1 MTKAITK
8 IFKLE
13 FGKRFYIGAALAA
26 LSMVLCSVFAL
37 AKVGLLFA
45 IAFLVSGAFSFGD
58 GFSRKL
64 EGAIFAI
71 YALGVLAITSIG
83 PNISFRY
90 DLSELGKH
98 IYPNYIIILT
108 VYMVVL
114 LVSGRP
120 RFSLVATALLVNGIT
135 VVNWFVFH
143 FRGTE
148 LTPADFT
155 SIGIALEVA
164 GEYTMRRLGPRITY
178 VICFAV
184 LAIFATFIFRASEF
198 SRKKIR
204 IIAIILWLVCI
215 GSVAYLSQG
224 VSPIQWRR
232 NGSIRRGLYYN
243 LFLITRESFVEKPE
257 GYSPEA
263 TAEIASRYADDN
275 QNTEA
280 SGEERPNII
289 VIMNESWA
297 DMNAIGDLHADVD
310 ELTPFINSLTDNT
323 IKGVALCSTY
333 GGGTSRSEFEFLTG
347 TSMAFLPPDSI
358 PYHQF
363 VRQETASLPSYLKTI
378 GYEVEGTHPFVSSG
392 WRRDRVYPLLG
403 IENPTF
409 RDDYPEDSDML
420 RSYISDEGMYDY
432 MLGNERLNDKKAPTF
447 YLGVTMQ
454 NHGGYNYS
462 KDDFKTRVHLDEDFY
477 GAYCP
482 KAEQYLTLMLHTDEA
497 FEKLVKRVSKLDQKT
512 VILMFGDHQVSLE
525 STFYNKLSGGA
536 YGSNSDQMQYK
547 VPFIIWANY
556 DIEEYDVDITSLSY
570 LPIYMMEACGLELP
584 PYYEFLKDVRE
595 EIPAIN
601 DRVYYS
607 RKAGKFVSIDSA
619 KGDEARILNEYAI
632 VQYNNLFDGM
642 NRNEIFYKM

>member
-1 MTKAITK
+1 M
-8 IFKLE
+8 
-13 FGKRFYIGAALAA
+13 
-26 LSMVLCSVFAL
+26 
-37 AKVGLLFA
+37 AKVGRRFS
-45 IAFLVSGAFSFGD
+45 IAFRLRGSFSFGD
-58 GFSRKL
+58 GFSRKV

-289 VIMNESWA
+289 VI
-297 DMNAIGDLHADVD
+297 
-310 ELTPFINSLTDNT
+310 
-323 IKGVALCSTY
+323 
-333 GGGTSRSEFEFLTG
+333 
-347 TSMAFLPPDSI
+347 
-358 PYHQF
+358 
-363 VRQETASLPSYLKTI
+363 LK
-378 GYEVEGTHPFVSSG
+378 
-392 WRRDRVYPLLG
+392 
-403 IENPTF
+403 
-409 RDDYPEDSDML
+409 
-420 RSYISDEGMYDY
+420 
-432 MLGNERLNDKKAPTF
+432 
-447 YLGVTMQ
+447 
-454 NHGGYNYS
+454 
-462 KDDFKTRVHLDEDFY
+462 
-477 GAYCP
+477 
-482 KAEQYLTLMLHTDEA
+482 
-497 FEKLVKRVSKLDQKT
+497 
-512 VILMFGDHQVSLE
+512 
-525 STFYNKLSGGA
+525 
-536 YGSNSDQMQYK
+536 
-547 VPFIIWANY
+547 
-556 DIEEYDVDITSLSY
+556 
-570 LPIYMMEACGLELP
+570 
-584 PYYEFLKDVRE
+584 
-595 EIPAIN
+595 
-601 DRVYYS
+601 
-607 RKAGKFVSIDSA
+607 
-619 KGDEARILNEYAI
+619 
-632 VQYNNLFDGM
+632 
-642 NRNEIFYKM
+642 